1 MEYKLAIEKNEVDL
15 CVVMRRD
22 LSDTLL
28 GGKRASLIHS
38 AQVLPFRILCYMKEG
53 Y

>member
-22 LSDTLL
+22 LPDTLH
-28 GGKRASLIHS
+28 RYSHS
-38 AQVLPFRILCYMKEG
+38 DYYSAIWKKVIDFHM
-53 Y
+53 